1 MTYVAREARQELL
14 DTVAE
19 AIGELAM
26 AVARLG
32 AAHEQLDDASA
43 ARLEDELFR
52 PAQLAFGRARRAHA
66 DFAARHGLR
75 GREFAAASPGVPS
88 QGARGFLDGALD
100 AVAEADN
107 ILSVLQDSMMPVEV
121 GDAELRAQL
130 ANVRALIA
138 EVGDRAD
145 GFLRTLGR

>member
-19 AIGELAM
+19 AIGELGM
-26 AVARLG
+26 AVAGLG

-52 PAQLAFGRARRAHA
+52 PVQLAFGRARRAHA
-66 DFAARHGLR
+66 DFALRHGLP

-88 QGARGFLDGALD
+88 QGARGFLDAALD

-130 ANVRALIA
+130 ANVRGLIA

-145 GFLRTLGR
+145 GFLRILGR